1 MSTNDGVLMSEE
13 MIVTGEEALKV
24 ADALT
29 ESSFR
34 ILQLISEERLDVST
48 IAKRLNLSEAYISE
62 QIHRLEKLKLV
73 KVSYEPGRRGI
84 RKICELAVK
93 KIVMVIKP

>member
-1 MSTNDGVLMSEE
+1 MGRVLTSEGI
-13 MIVTGEEALKV
+13 IVSGEEALKV

-48 IAKRLNLSEAYISE
+48 IAKRLNLSEAYVSE
-62 QIHRLEKLKLV
+62 QIHRLEELKLV
-73 KVSYEPGRRGI
+73 KVSYAPGRRGI

-93 KIVMVIKP
+93 RIVMVIKP